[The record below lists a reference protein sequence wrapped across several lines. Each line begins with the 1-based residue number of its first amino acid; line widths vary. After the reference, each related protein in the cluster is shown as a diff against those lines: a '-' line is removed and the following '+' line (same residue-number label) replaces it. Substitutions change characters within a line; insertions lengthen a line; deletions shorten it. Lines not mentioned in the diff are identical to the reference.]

1 MQTVYRSDG
10 QVDVAVVV
18 VVDVEFFVDWGV
30 GQRCRRGRNPRVS
43 IVVVVDVVVGDEAE
57 SDIDNDI
64 DHDYGR
70 ARRFPS
76 PTKVEIEGA
85 PDIDN
90 DYDYDID
97 VPWGRSTNLGLIA
110 QRDLWGNDRESST
123 GALNR
128 YPQSIPYT
136 SLPIA

>member
-18 VVDVEFFVDWGV
+18 VVDVESLVDW
-30 GQRCRRGRNPRVS
+30 VS
-43 IVVVVDVVVGDEAE
+43 ESVADEDIVVVVDVVVAVGNEAE
-57 SDIDNDI
+57 SDLDNDL